1 MTALRIQEQRESSL
15 ARLLISFTKRRLART
30 YFWAVEILSTPAGIT
45 DWHNLKKKKIKH
57 SIKND
62 TYCNKYLMKIYY
74 KQSFVISTVKNI
86 QVDLNILDKSLASS

>member
-1 MTALRIQEQRESSL
+1 M
-15 ARLLISFTKRRLART
+15 
-30 YFWAVEILSTPAGIT
+30 EILSTPAGIT
-45 DWHNLKKKKIKH
+45 DWHNLKKKIKH

-62 TYCNKYLMKIYY
+62 TYCKKNLMKIYY